1 MYFILSQS
9 YLNQSDLKKF
19 KDFLTENSFK
29 FFLLSKKN
37 DDSFFKEIKKIVSG
51 NVFVI
56 KSNLHEHDVNFL
68 SKLNLELDKIKKLE
82 KKYNNKLL
90 LLFLIYKN
98 KYILQKINLIYYN
111 NYNKFLNSKHHNQ
124 ISTISIKILIK
135 LLNTLF
141 LIQNNNL
148 ISKLFFYQ
156 TFFNSNL
163 ISYY

>member
-1 MYFILSQS
+1 MYFILSSS
-9 YLNQSDLKKF
+9 YLNKSDLKKF
-19 KDFLTENSFK
+19 KVFLIENSLK

-56 KSNLHEHDVNFL
+56 KSNLYEYDSNFL
-68 SKLNLELDKIKKLE
+68 SKLNFELDKIKTLE
-82 KKYNNKLL
+82 KTFNNKLL
-90 LLFLIYKN
+90 LLFIIYKK
-98 KYILQKINLIYYN
+98 KYIFQKINLIYYN
-111 NYNKFLNSKHHNQ
+111 NYNKFFNSKHYNQ
-124 ISTISIKILIK
+124 ISIISIKILIK

-148 ISKLFFYQ
+148 ISKLFFYN

-163 ISYY
+163 INYY